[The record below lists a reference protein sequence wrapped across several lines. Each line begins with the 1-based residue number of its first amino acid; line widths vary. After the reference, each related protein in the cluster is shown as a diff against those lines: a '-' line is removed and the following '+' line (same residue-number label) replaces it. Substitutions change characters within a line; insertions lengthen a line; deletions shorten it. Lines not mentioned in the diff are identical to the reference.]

1 MAGEFKSEMFIDAQ
15 TANAFLGD
23 GYVPW
28 CPNSNWKC
36 TGVEACIFPNG
47 ELPFKFSSNDHGI
60 AAKWYA
66 RAHRKPGGVVGTP
79 VLLLEACLPEESL
92 LPLFKNGSIRVYKER
107 QTVAFTKQLHPNN
120 YPGLRWTVHRI
131 SPEQGEE
138 ILEFGRAL
146 LRGS

>member
-15 TANAFLGD
+15 TARAFLGD
-23 GYVPW
+23 GDVAW
-28 CPNSNWKC
+28 CPQSDWKC
-36 TGVEACIFPNG
+36 PGADPCTFPNG
-47 ELPFKFSSNDHGI
+47 ELPFKPCSKDHGI
-60 AAKWYA
+60 AAKWYTL
-66 RAHRKPGGVVGTP
+66 AHRKGGVSGAP

-138 ILEFGRAL
+138 ILEFGCAL